1 MRFPTVAAAIIA
13 GAIILPAGTAL
24 ADGDAAAGEK
34 VFKKCM
40 SCHTVEAGKTKAT
53 GPNLLGVVGRKAG
66 TADYKYSDALIQA
79 GEGGLVWTPEALDDY
94 IEDPKEFLA
103 AQLGIDKSKVKN
115 KMAFKL
121 KKDDQRADVIAYLSS
136 LSN

>member
-1 MRFPTVAAAIIA
+1 MHFPTVAAAIFA
-13 GAIILPAGTAL
+13 AAVILPAGTAL
-24 ADGDAAAGEK
+24 ADGDVAAGEK
-34 VFKKCM
+34 VFKKCV

-66 TADYKYSDALIQA
+66 TADYKYSDALVAA
-79 GEGGLVWTPEALDDY
+79 GEGGLVWTPETLDDY
-94 IEDPKEFLA
+94 IEDPKEYLA
-103 AQLGIDKSKVKN
+103 EQLGLEKSKVKN

-121 KKDDQRADVIAYLSS
+121 KKEDQRADVIAYLAS

>member
-1 MRFPTVAAAIIA
+1 MRFSTVASAIIA
-13 GAIILPAGTAL
+13 AAVILPAGTAL

-66 TADYKYSDALIQA
+66 TAEYKYSDALVEA
-79 GEGGLVWTPEALDDY
+79 GEGGLVWTPETLDPY
-94 IEDPKEFLA
+94 IADPKEFLA

-121 KKDDQRADVIAYLSS
+121 KKDDQRADVIAYLAS

>member
-1 MRFPTVAAAIIA
+1 MRYPTIAAAVVA
-13 GAIILPAGTAL
+13 FAVILPTGMAW
-24 ADGDAAAGEK
+24 ADGDVAAGEK
-34 VFKKCM
+34 VFKKCV
-40 SCHTVEAGKTKAT
+40 SCHTIEAGKTKAT

-66 TADYKYSDALIQA
+66 TADYKYSDALVQA
-79 GEGGLVWTPEALDDY
+79 GEGGLAWSPETLDPY
-94 IEDPKEFLA
+94 IADPKEFLA

-121 KKDDQRADVIAYLSS
+121 TKDDQRADVIAYLAS